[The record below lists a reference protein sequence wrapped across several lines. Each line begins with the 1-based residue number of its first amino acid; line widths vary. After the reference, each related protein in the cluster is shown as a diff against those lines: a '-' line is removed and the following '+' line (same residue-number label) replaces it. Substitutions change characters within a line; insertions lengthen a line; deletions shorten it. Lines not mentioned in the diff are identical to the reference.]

1 VPTASRSR
9 TVSASVQDLWELIT
23 DPHHLPRWWPRVER
37 VEDVH
42 DGAFTEV
49 MRTRKGKVVRADFS
63 LLDADEHTRTLR
75 WEQRLA
81 GTPFEQ
87 VLRSSLTE
95 VRLAPAAAGEG
106 RAAASLAGGS
116 GADAQGATEVT
127 IELRQ
132 ELTRW
137 QSHALVTGLAPR
149 LGSYMVRRAA
159 LSTIEQALEG
169 LQRISG

>member
-1 VPTASRSR
+1 VTTASASR
-9 TVSASVQDLWELIT
+9 VIAAPVEDLWDLIG

-49 MRTRKGKVVRADFS
+49 MKTKKGKVVRADFQ
-63 LLDADEHTRTLR
+63 LLDADEATRTLR
-75 WEQRLA
+75 WEQRVQ

-87 VLRSSLTE
+87 VLESSLTE
-95 VRLAPAAAGEG
+95 VRLQDDGGE
-106 RAAASLAGGS
+106 RA
-116 GADAQGATEVT
+116 TRVT

-132 ELTRW
+132 QLRRR
-137 QSHALVTGLAPR
+137 QSNALITGLAPR

-159 LSTIEQALEG
+159 HSTIEQALDG
-169 LQRISG
+169 LAQIGG

>member
-9 TVSASVQDLWELIT
+9 VITAPIDDLWELIS

-49 MRTRKGKVVRADFS
+49 MKTRKGKVVRADFQ
-63 LLDADEHTRTLR
+63 LLDADAHTRTLR
-75 WEQRLA
+75 WEQRVQ

-95 VRLAPAAAGEG
+95 VRLAQSSAA
-106 RAAASLAGGS
+106 
-116 GADAQGATEVT
+116 ATEVA
-127 IELRQ
+127 IELQQ

-137 QSHALVTGLAPR
+137 KSNAMITGLAPR

-159 LSTIEQALEG
+159 MSTLEQALDG
-169 LQRISG
+169 LAQISG